1 MGSRGATSQPPVLC
15 VPPPQVSLPW
25 CPSSLSRMSV
35 GKCVL
40 LFQVLTSKLLHDE
53 ELSGMALGYDLL
65 DMTPKDAGRR
75 DQGK

>member
-1 MGSRGATSQPPVLC
+1 
-15 VPPPQVSLPW
+15 
-25 CPSSLSRMSV
+25 MSV

-40 LFQVLTSKLLHDE
+40 LFQVLTSKFLHDK
-53 ELSGMALGYDLL
+53 ELSDMALGYDLL